1 LFYADNL
8 IKAHGSIKVVK
19 MWCGI
24 RTDPVLKC
32 FNKPEELSYG
42 DLLVSVVPE
51 LSGWL
56 MV

>member
-1 LFYADNL
+1 
-8 IKAHGSIKVVK
+8 

-32 FNKPEELSYG
+32 FVNPEGLSYG

-51 LSGWL
+51 LTS
-56 MV
+56 VTPTFYQY

>member
-8 IKAHGSIKVVK
+8 IKAHGSIQVVK

-42 DLLVSVVPE
+42 DLLVSVVFE